1 VTEGILSGPLH
12 IQESSLTISVVHST
26 GMSTFN
32 LQPML
37 TSTVAPSRLGPATV
51 RPKVVGPIRRI
62 QRTINGSMELL
73 RDLLL
78 AAVMLTMLG
87 SPVARHW
94 TFPTINGATGGSS
107 QSNGRPLLGERSENV
122 LAKLNAPP
130 NIPSTMEQRS
140 IAQPATFRPFAAPL
154 SPCLIPSALDQE
166 GGKALGLSRSV
177 HEDIRQDHYECLICN
192 NVVGPGSPM

>member
-1 VTEGILSGPLH
+1 
-12 IQESSLTISVVHST
+12 
-26 GMSTFN
+26 MSTFN

-78 AAVMLTMLG
+78 AAVMLTILG

-177 HEDIRQDHYECLICN
+177 HEYIRQDHYECLICN